1 MMPMTSPPSTPPLK
15 TPGTLP
21 SRWTVTLRGVR
32 AVLPMMPAIIPFAL
46 VSAFAAREAGMSLVE
61 AMGLATIV
69 FAGAS
74 QIAFAQ
80 LLGSGAVAPVI
91 LLTVLVINL
100 RMVMYSATLAP
111 HLKGEPAW
119 RRALASYI
127 LTDQAFA
134 LSLNRYTEDPE
145 QPHRPWF
152 FLGTAIPLWVAWQG
166 ITLLGLVAGTQVP
179 PEWGLEFTVPLVF
192 LVLLVPAVRDRPT
205 AEAALVGGTV
215 AVLMASL
222 PYNLGLILGAMSGI
236 VWGMHAEWRRDRR
249 AAGTIPQETPQT
261 QNTAD

>member
-1 MMPMTSPPSTPPLK
+1 MTVPSPAPASPADTPRL
-15 TPGTLP
+15 
-21 SRWTVTLRGVR
+21 SRRAVALRGVR
-32 AVLPMMPAIIPFAL
+32 AVMPMMPGVIPFAL

-111 HLKGEPAW
+111 HLRGEPAW

-134 LSLNRYTEDPE
+134 LSVTRFTEAPE
-145 QPHRPWF
+145 QPHRAWF
-152 FLGTAIPLWVAWQG
+152 FFGTAIPLWVVWQG
-166 ITLLGLVAGTQVP
+166 MTLVGLLVGARVP

-205 AEAALVGGTV
+205 GEAALVGGTV
-215 AVLMASL
+215 AVLLAGL
-222 PYNLGLILGAMSGI
+222 PYNLGLIVAAVSGI
-236 VWGMHAEWRRDRR
+236 AWGVHAERRR
-249 AAGTIPQETPQT
+249 ARRA
-261 QNTAD
+261 TAPHPLTGKGDA